1 MEKNGSTEALLA
13 VDIGNTT
20 VSVGCLITKPGSCEV
35 VCTERFPTGSGTNE
49 TVVCRSLTKLAECA
63 SERLSGEH
71 RFGEA
76 LSEEDRSGDIKENN
90 APVRLRIEGIVISS
104 VVPAVTESVKK
115 AALDFS
121 RTLNAGGKDPEKE
134 EYAGEVPQQ
143 SADEPAISAVV
154 KDADE
159 PAIPVVIITSKSLT
173 GLIFRSID
181 MSTLGHD
188 RIVDAAWAAANVK
201 LPAVTVDMGT
211 ATTFNVIDEGGIFLG
226 GMIAAGIR
234 TGLWGLNQ
242 RTAALPIPKERQPN
256 GLIGKKTVDCLLSGA
271 YNGSAAMIDGMVS
284 RVEEELGKPVTLVMT
299 GGHAITVRNLC
310 RHEVV
315 YEPNLLMKGLAFLF
329 EKNVP
334 RNV

>member
-20 VSVGCLITKPGSCEV
+20 VSVGCLIRKPGSCEV

-49 TVVCRSLTKLAECA
+49 TIVCRSLTKLAECA
-63 SERLSGEH
+63 SERLSGEHRSGEALSGEH

-115 AALDFS
+115 AALDFC
-121 RTLNAGGKDPEKE
+121 RTLNAGGKD
-134 EYAGEVPQQ
+134 GENPQP
-143 SADEPAISAVV
+143 S
-154 KDADE
+154 ADE
-159 PAIPVVIITSKSLT
+159 PAIPVVVITSKSLT
-173 GLIFRSID
+173 GLVFRSID

-329 EKNVP
+329 EKNAP
-334 RNV
+334 RNG